1 MARPRKPAPPVD
13 GLVGAAVLATRWT
26 ERLLA
31 VHDPPLTVG
40 QYLALRSI
48 DREPLTAAELAR
60 RTGVSGPA
68 VSQLV
73 GGLEREG
80 WIARSRVDE
89 DRRRQALAL
98 TTTGAQVLASA
109 SALVRER
116 LGPLLATLPP
126 HELRAA
132 ERLLEQLEAA
142 LGGTPPPRR
151 PPPPG
156 HPPRPEGHPPK
167 AR

>member
-1 MARPRKPAPPVD
+1 MPRPRRQPAPGID
-13 GLVGAAVLATRWT
+13 LLVGAAALATRWT

-31 VHDPPLTVG
+31 SHEPPLTVG

-73 GGLEREG
+73 AALEDAG
-80 WIARSRVDE
+80 WVARTPDAD
-89 DRRRQALAL
+89 DRRRQGLALTEPGALAL
-98 TTTGAQVLASA
+98 GSA
-109 SALVRER
+109 TALLRER
-116 LGPLLATLPP
+116 MEPLLADLPRR
-126 HELRAA
+126 ELDALDG
-132 ERLLEQLEAA
+132 LLEQLESA

-151 PPPPG
+151 PPPRPR
-156 HPPRPEGHPPK
+156 RPEAPPPP